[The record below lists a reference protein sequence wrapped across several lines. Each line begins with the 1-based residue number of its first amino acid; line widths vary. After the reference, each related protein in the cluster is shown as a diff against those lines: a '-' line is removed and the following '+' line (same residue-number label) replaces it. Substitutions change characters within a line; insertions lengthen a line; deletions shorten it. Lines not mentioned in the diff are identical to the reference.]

1 MKYYISFV
9 LFPQASEPSIIGFL
23 ILRSPIG
30 MNWKAMDVRKFVND
44 IAYVRS
50 PARPRKEHFFF
61 LLITKFRFLAT
72 ITLLPIA
79 RA

>member
-23 ILRSPIG
+23 ILRSPID

-61 LLITKFRFLAT
+61 F
-72 ITLLPIA
+72 
-79 RA
+79 